1 MTLNIDI
8 SNPSGDWSM
17 VEDAGIRSAAC
28 AAWSAAS
35 DDDEEGEVSIVLAD
49 DAFIQDLN
57 ARFRNKNLPTNVLSF
72 PLLEPGDV
80 GGDVGDGAV
89 DGMSLVAPPSNLGEP
104 RHLGDIILA
113 LTTITREAEAQGKA
127 LSDHAH
133 HLVVHG
139 FLHLLGWDHE
149 KAAAADEMEAQEIAI
164 LAELNIANPYEAEAN
179 QIKVRT

>member
-28 AAWSAAS
+28 AAWNSIS

-57 ARFRNKNLPTNVLSF
+57 ARFRAKNTPTNVLSF
-72 PLLEPGDV
+72 PLLDFENGLSGRNPGEV
-80 GGDVGDGAV
+80 
-89 DGMSLVAPPSNLGEP
+89 
-104 RHLGDIILA
+104 RHLGDIVLA
-113 LTTITREAEAQGKA
+113 LTTIAREAEAQDKT
-127 LSDHAH
+127 LSDHAR

-139 FLHLLGWDHE
+139 FLHLLGWNHE
-149 KAAAADEMEAQEIAI
+149 AESAAMEMEALEVEI
-164 LAELNIANPYEAEAN
+164 LAGLDIDNPYEAAANPYEAA
-179 QIKVRT
+179 V